1 MKNLYGTIG
10 YTILKNNKTNNNIIV
25 FADRH
30 DNLPQ
35 CDNKTNIAEWFKQKM
50 HSSKILLEEVPR
62 NSVEL
67 EELWS
72 DSEHTQDLKNLYL
85 SNSQII
91 NGLDIRPLLIPFS
104 WEVLDSS
111 ELVHNIATRKYLR
124 KINDFFSVRNS
135 YLSENLS
142 NYQVDKLKGTKL
154 GIHFLLIKNNFKK
167 LLEKNKEFLSL
178 SVQMVK
184 TIKSDFF
191 ESINNLLDQ
200 IMEWYICANI
210 QINND
215 KPIIIHTGLAHSEK
229 IVQLLQ
235 VHYQYDKI
243 TEKGI
248 NKLELVLLDRIEGCV
263 PMPFD
268 TDNQF
273 GGFNTN
279 VYRIFIKNNK

>member
-10 YTILKNNKTNNNIIV
+10 YTILKNNQTNNNLIV

-62 NSVEL
+62 DAVEL

-85 SNSQII
+85 SNSQEI
-91 NGLDIRPLLIPFS
+91 NGQDIRPLLIPFS
-104 WEVLDSS
+104 WELVTST
-111 ELVHNIATRKYLR
+111 EPVHNITTRKYLR
-124 KINDFFSVRNS
+124 KINEFFQVSNS
-135 YLSENLS
+135 YLTENLP
-142 NYQVDKLKGTKL
+142 NYNVEKLKGTKL
-154 GIHFLLIKNNFKK
+154 GNHFLGIKNNFKK
-167 LLEKNKEFLSL
+167 LLEKNKEFLL
-178 SVQMVK
+178 FSVQMVK
-184 TIKSDFF
+184 TINPNFF
-191 ESINNLLDQ
+191 ETINNLLDQ

-210 QINND
+210 MLNND
-215 KPIIIHTGLAHSEK
+215 NKPIIIHAGLAHSEK

-248 NKLELVLLDRIEGCV
+248 NKLDLVHSDRIEGCM
-263 PMPFD
+263 PMPID
-268 TDNQF
+268 TDKQF
-273 GGFNTN
+273 GGKLL
-279 VYRIFIKNNK
+279 FINL